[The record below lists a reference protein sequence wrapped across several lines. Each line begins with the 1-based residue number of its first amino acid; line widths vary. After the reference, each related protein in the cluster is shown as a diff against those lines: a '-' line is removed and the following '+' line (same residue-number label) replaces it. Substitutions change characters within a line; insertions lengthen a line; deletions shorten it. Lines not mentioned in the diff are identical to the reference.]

1 MATLTLNVNDVFVP
15 RIVAAVR
22 NQYPNLTGT
31 LPDGQAVKAV
41 IMALIKDVVVNY
53 EASQAVL
60 PIQQQIRTQ
69 ADNISSAYD
78 TQAKQTETDFGGNVS

>member
-41 IMALIKDVVVNY
+41 IMSLIKDIVINY

-60 PIQQQIRTQ
+60 PIQQQIQTQ
-69 ADNISSAYD
+69 GNNIQSTYNA
-78 TQAKQTETDFGGNVS
+78 QAAQTDSDFGGNVS